1 MIFFAFFSS
10 SRSSNTCIHIIIIIY
25 GELALLVHYIFDFRL
40 LFCSDEHLVY
50 KLQSSAIRRKS
61 EKQFYHQDPPCI

>member
-10 SRSSNTCIHIIIIIY
+10 SRGSNTCIHITIIIH
-25 GELALLVHYIFDFRL
+25 GALELLVHYIFDFYL

-50 KLQSSAIRRKS
+50 KLQSTRPKS
-61 EKQFYHQDPPCI
+61 EKHFYHQDPPRI